1 MSSIMTQ
8 QQMSKLLDVPDRTLR
23 DWKKNRSRLYQLLES
38 TEYQDAKEKIN
49 VSDVNDIVEFN
60 PLDYSCNL
68 FWQTNQIS
76 SQKVYSIISNYLSSM
91 NYDDV
96 KTLCL
101 KYGKTMVKS
110 VLNDKYKKM
119 YTKGYIS
126 TNGIDIPLLGSYNKN
141 EPYKQLIGIINNC

>member
-1 MSSIMTQ
+1 MTQ

-38 TEYQDAKEKIN
+38 TEYQEAKEKIN

-60 PLDYSCNL
+60 PSDYSYNL
-68 FWQTNQIS
+68 FWQKNQIS

-101 KYGKTMVKS
+101 KYGKTMVRS

-119 YTKGYIS
+119 YAKGYIS
-126 TNGIDIPLLGSYNKN
+126 TNGMDIPLAGAYNKN
-141 EPYKQLIGIINNC
+141 ELYKQLIGIINDC

>member
-1 MSSIMTQ
+1 MTQ
-8 QQMSKLLDVPDRTLR
+8 QEMSKLLDVPDRTLR
-23 DWKKNRSRLYQLLES
+23 DWKKNRIRLYQLLES
-38 TEYQDAKEKIN
+38 TEYKDAKEKLN
-49 VSDVNDIVEFN
+49 VADVNDIVEFN
-60 PLDYSCNL
+60 PADYTYNL
-68 FWQTNQIS
+68 FWQTKQVS
-76 SQKVYSIISNYLSSM
+76 KQKVYSIISNYLSSM

-119 YTKGYIS
+119 YAKGYIS

-141 EPYKQLIGIINNC
+141 GLYKQLTGIINDN

>member
-1 MSSIMTQ
+1 MRTIMTQ
-8 QQMSKLLDVPDRTLR
+8 QQMSKLLDIPDRTLR

-38 TEYQDAKEKIN
+38 TEYQEAKEKIN
-49 VSDVNDIVEFN
+49 VVDVNDIVKFN
-60 PLDYSCNL
+60 PSDYSHNL
-68 FWQTNQIS
+68 FWQTNQTS

-96 KTLCL
+96 KTLCI

-126 TNGIDIPLLGSYNKN
+126 TNGMDIPLAGSYNKN
-141 EPYKQLIGIINNC
+141 ELYRQLIEIINDC